1 MNIHSTINF
10 SQVTVRNQL
19 WWLETDTNLE
29 TSWAPIDKLNGL
41 LGLKRGDSSVD
52 LLSDDITPVEQAGGH
67 VLSVS
72 RVTLDHLV
80 VGLKARVGDLL
91 DRVCLVGGPGG
102 RDDRGIRNQ
111 GEVNSGVWYKI
122 GLELV

>member
-1 MNIHSTINF
+1 M
-10 SQVTVRNQL
+10 
-19 WWLETDTNLE
+19 
-29 TSWAPIDKLNGL
+29 
-41 LGLKRGDSSVD
+41 D